1 MRYEALS
8 RGLNAPICLTWEITY
23 ACNLRC
29 VHCLSS
35 SGRRAPDELT
45 TAEATRLIDD
55 WAEMRIFYIN
65 VGGGEP
71 MVRPDFFALMEHA
84 IDRGVGVKFSTNGS
98 RIDAAAARWIASTD
112 YLDVQISLDGVDA
125 VVNDAI
131 RGDGSYA
138 NARHAMDL
146 LAAEGFPFKLNHVVT
161 RRSVDRLDELH
172 ALAAGYGAQL
182 RLTRLRPSGRGLQVW
197 EQLRLTQAQNRH
209 LYGWLRAHPEVL
221 TGDSF
226 FHLSALGEPLDG
238 LNMCGA
244 GRIVCCVDPRG
255 DVFACPFVLVEEFR
269 AGNVRSQAFAE
280 IWRDSSLFHRLRR
293 EQVGG
298 GCASCG
304 AYDRCHGGCMAVKH
318 FAGLALDQPDP
329 ECVRRPEIGPLENL
343 IPLALAPRRVRVP
356 AAVAARYGEEKE
368 GRHGSQAA
376 AE

>member
-269 AGNVRSQAFAE
+269 AGNVRSQPFAE

-329 ECVRRPEIGPLENL
+329 ECVRRPESGPLENL
-343 IPLALAPRRVRVP
+343 IPLALAPRRVRVL

>member
-55 WAEMRIFYIN
+55 WAEMRVFYIN

-84 IDRGVGVKFSTNGS
+84 VGRGVGVKFSTNGS
-98 RIDAAAARWIASTD
+98 RIDAAAARWVASTD
-112 YLDVQISLDGVDA
+112 RLDVQISLDGVDA
-125 VVNDAI
+125 GVNDAI

-138 NARHAMDL
+138 NARNAMDL

-161 RRSVDRLDELH
+161 RRSVDALDRLHEL
-172 ALAAGYGAQL
+172 AVGYGAQL
-182 RLTRLRPSGRGLQVW
+182 RLTRLRPSGRGLRVW
-197 EQLRLTQAQNRH
+197 EQLRLTQAQNRR
-209 LYGWLRAHPEVL
+209 LYEWLRAHPDVL

-255 DVFACPFVLVEEFR
+255 DVFACPFVLVDEFR
-269 AGNVRSQAFAE
+269 AGNVRTRSFAE
-280 IWRDSSLFHRLRR
+280 IWRDSPLFHRLRG
-293 EQVGG
+293 EQAGG
-298 GCASCG
+298 GCQSCG
-304 AYDRCHGGCMAVKH
+304 AYERCHGGCMAVKH
-318 FAGLALDQPDP
+318 FAGLALDDPDP
-329 ECVRRPEIGPLENL
+329 ECVRRPETGPLQNL
-343 IPLALAPRRVRVP
+343 IPLALAPRRVRVS
-356 AAVAARYGEEKE
+356 AAVATRYGGSAME
-368 GRHGSQAA
+368 GGTWA
-376 AE
+376 

>member
-8 RGLNAPICLTWEITY
+8 RGLAAPICLTWEITY
-23 ACNLRC
+23 ACNLHC

-35 SGRRAPDELT
+35 SGRRAADELT
-45 TAEATRLIDD
+45 TAESRRLIDE
-55 WAEMRIFYIN
+55 WAEMRVFYIN

-71 MVRPDFFALMEHA
+71 MVHPDFFALMEHA
-84 IDRGVGVKFSTNGS
+84 IDRGIGVKFSTNGS
-98 RIDAAAARWIASTD
+98 RIDPAAARWIATTD

-125 VVNDAI
+125 TVNDAL
-131 RGDGSYA
+131 RGEGSYA
-138 NARHAMDL
+138 NARNAMDL

-161 RRSVDRLDELH
+161 RRSVDRLDDLH
-172 ALAAGYGAQL
+172 ALASGYGAQL

-197 EQLRLTQAQNRH
+197 EQLRLTQAQNRT
-209 LYGWLRAHPEVL
+209 LYDWLRAHPDVL

-255 DVFACPFVLVEEFR
+255 DVFACPFVLVDEFR
-269 AGNVRSQAFAE
+269 AGNVRTRPFAE
-280 IWRDSSLFHRLRR
+280 IWRDSPLFARLRG

-298 GCASCG
+298 GCATCG

-318 FAGLALDQPDP
+318 FAGLRLDEPDP
-329 ECVRRPEIGPLENL
+329 ECVRRPETGPLENL

-356 AAVAARYGEEKE
+356 AAVAARYGGHEE
-368 GRHGSQAA
+368 GGTWG
-376 AE
+376 

>member
-45 TAEATRLIDD
+45 TAEAMRLIDD

-84 IDRGVGVKFSTNGS
+84 VDRGVGVKFSTNGS
-98 RIDAAAARWIASTD
+98 RIDAAAARWVASTD

-172 ALAAGYGAQL
+172 ALAVGYGAQL

-209 LYGWLRAHPEVL
+209 LYSWLQAHPEVL

-269 AGNVRSQAFAE
+269 AGNVRSQPFAE

-329 ECVRRPEIGPLENL
+329 ECVRRPETGPLENL

-356 AAVAARYGEEKE
+356 AAAARYGDEKE
-368 GRHGSQAA
+368 RGHGPEAA

>member
-45 TAEATRLIDD
+45 TAEAMRLIDD

-84 IDRGVGVKFSTNGS
+84 VDRGVGVKFSTNGS
-98 RIDAAAARWIASTD
+98 RIDASAARWVASTD

-172 ALAAGYGAQL
+172 ALAVGYGAQL

-209 LYGWLRAHPEVL
+209 LYSWLQAHPEVL

-269 AGNVRSQAFAE
+269 AGNVRSQPFAE

-329 ECVRRPEIGPLENL
+329 ECVRRPETGPLENL

-356 AAVAARYGEEKE
+356 AAAARYGDEKE
-368 GRHGSQAA
+368 RGHGPEAA

>member
-98 RIDAAAARWIASTD
+98 RIDAAAARWVASTD

-172 ALAAGYGAQL
+172 ALAVGYGAQL

-209 LYGWLRAHPEVL
+209 LYSWLQAHPEVL

-269 AGNVRSQAFAE
+269 AGNVRSQPFAE

-329 ECVRRPEIGPLENL
+329 ECVRRPETGPLENL

-356 AAVAARYGEEKE
+356 AAAARYGDEKE
-368 GRHGSQAA
+368 RGHGPEAA